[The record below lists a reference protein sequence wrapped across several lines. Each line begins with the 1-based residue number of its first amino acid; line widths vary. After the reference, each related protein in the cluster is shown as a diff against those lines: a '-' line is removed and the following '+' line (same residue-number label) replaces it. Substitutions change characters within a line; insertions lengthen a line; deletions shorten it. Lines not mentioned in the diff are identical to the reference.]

1 MTDKLRVVCPGCDT
15 PNRVPSTRLGD
26 APKCAKCHEPLFNGL
41 PVGLTSS
48 NFQKHISRSDIPV
61 VIDFWA
67 TWCGPCKTM
76 APAFEHA
83 AQALEPQVRLAK
95 IDTDQA
101 PTISSQ
107 FQIRSIPT
115 LVFFRNGREVARQ
128 SGAMGAADIMRWI
141 QGHLD

>member
-15 PNRVPSTRLGD
+15 PNRVPSKRLGD
-26 APKCAKCHEPLFNGL
+26 GPKCAKCHERLFVGL
-41 PVGLTSS
+41 PVALTAR

-76 APAFEHA
+76 APAFEQA
-83 AQALEPQVRLAK
+83 AQLLEPQVRLAK
-95 IDTDQA
+95 IDTEQA
-101 PTISSQ
+101 PTISTQ

-115 LVFFRNGREVARQ
+115 LIFFRDGRELARQ
-128 SGAMGAADIMRWI
+128 SGAMGASDTVRWI
-141 QGHLD
+141 ESHLG

>member
-1 MTDKLRVVCPGCDT
+1 MTDKLRVVCPSCDT

-26 APKCAKCHEPLFNGL
+26 GPKCAKCHERLFNGL
-41 PVGLTSS
+41 PVGLTAR

-83 AQALEPQVRLAK
+83 TQALEPQVRLAK
-95 IDTDQA
+95 IDTEQA
-101 PTISSQ
+101 PTISAQ

-115 LVFFRNGREVARQ
+115 LVFFRNGRELARQ
-128 SGAMGAADIMRWI
+128 SGAMSAPDIMRWI